1 MQISLCRH
9 KNVSIW
15 GWTTSSEQRLNIQLL
30 STLSACHENQAVT
43 KGSQIVGQ
51 FCQFSVGHTASVW
64 KARTVDLKGQ
74 NLEDGA

>member
-51 FCQFSVGHTASVW
+51 FCQFSVGPECGKHE
-64 KARTVDLKGQ
+64 Q
-74 NLEDGA
+74 